1 MSESLKIEKDGFDS
15 PEKSLKYQETTKASI
30 NLSQK
35 LQAFDQNLH
44 CEELMAIKLSGAEI
58 F

>member
-1 MSESLKIEKDGFDS
+1 MSEILKIENGGFV
-15 PEKSLKYQETTKASI
+15 PPKKSLRYQEKTKLSI

-35 LQAFDQNLH
+35 LQAFDQKLH
-44 CEELMAIKLSGAEI
+44 CEELMAIKLSGVEI